1 MAYVEVGW
9 TMHEIDDINQ
19 VEAVRFPCIEGNRF
33 PIWNQ
38 ELLYYHPSNLTKQD
52 VQLTKFSIILYNR
65 INKEKNIFYFIQFNL
80 VLPEISFQASA

>member
-9 TMHEIDDINQ
+9 TMYEIDDINQ
-19 VEAVRFPCIEGNRF
+19 VEAVRSPCIEGNRF

-52 VQLTKFSIILYNR
+52 V
-65 INKEKNIFYFIQFNL
+65 
-80 VLPEISFQASA
+80 